1 MLAFVN
7 GDYAAFCD
15 QYSEGDRNVLNC
27 RNFSKAS
34 KVNLD
39 FYEDKE
45 YVVFKNIAIFSSM
58 DLDFSDSFSECSEN
72 SQMERT
78 NDSNDSLTSLDEVS
92 ENTKVN
98 EILGISRFN
107 ETTPKNEIKRVTNG
121 GVFGSK
127 KRKSSTPCRSSPP
140 DDPSFRGVTITMEN
154 KFIDSE
160 WKLVIHST
168 FSLSPK
174 KKKKRVRTYVDSSE
188 EEEMN
193 TNYYQAPEEKH
204 CASCSAKKTPLW
216 RDAEDGT
223 PLCNACGIR
232 YKKYKLRCGTC
243 WHIPKKDEFSP
254 TCRFCGSFYQYVS
267 LRR

>member
-1 MLAFVN
+1 M
-7 GDYAAFCD
+7 
-15 QYSEGDRNVLNC
+15 EP
-27 RNFSKAS
+27 
-34 KVNLD
+34 
-39 FYEDKE
+39 
-45 YVVFKNIAIFSSM
+45 
-58 DLDFSDSFSECSEN
+58 DFSDSFSECSEN
-72 SQMERT
+72 SQTERT
-78 NDSNDSLTSLDEVS
+78 NDSNDSRTNLDEVS
-92 ENTKVN
+92 EVTKLN
-98 EILGISRFN
+98 EILGISSFSK
-107 ETTPKNEIKRVTNG
+107 TTPKNETNGVTNG
-121 GVFGSK
+121 VVFGSK
-127 KRKSSTPCRSSPP
+127 KRKSSTPCRSSPA

-154 KFIDSE
+154 KLVNSE

-174 KKKKRVRTYVDSSE
+174 RKKRKMRSYVESSE
-188 EEEMN
+188 DEETN
-193 TNYYQAPEEKH
+193 TGYYQPLEEKH